1 MDKLQAL
8 NDNVLEQI
16 KFIDKDFI
24 LSNPLVVSPKAKGTT
39 LYLGQETNTWYGSH
53 KDVSSAREIEKHYDY
68 FFLEDNMPNTLY
80 WKFIREITN
89 SHDVANDGNIIWN
102 NLFICSNK
110 ECKGTPK
117 LVDEIKNL
125 SIEYLLNIVDI
136 FGIESVIS
144 VIGPCNPYYDVLNKF
159 ASELGWQ
166 INGWPNK
173 NKPIVYSDNKKILYT
188 YHPMYLQKSKNFKF
202 VVEETKKF
210 INKSK

>member
-1 MDKLQAL
+1 MSKLQTL

-24 LSNPLVVSPKAKGTT
+24 LSNPLVVSPKASGTT

-53 KDVSSAREIEKHYDY
+53 KDVSYARDLEGHYDY

-80 WKFIREITN
+80 WKFIREATN
-89 SHDVANDGNIIWN
+89 CHDVANNGNIIWN

-125 SIEYLLNIVDI
+125 SI
-136 FGIESVIS
+136 
-144 VIGPCNPYYDVLNKF
+144 
-159 ASELGWQ
+159 
-166 INGWPNK
+166 
-173 NKPIVYSDNKKILYT
+173 
-188 YHPMYLQKSKNFKF
+188 
-202 VVEETKKF
+202 
-210 INKSK
+210 